1 MMDLKQYWNKGI
13 SFTNYFE
20 LAERQVEE
28 GRTSGENQ
36 EASLVAYSKMNF
48 QRMKKWVKTG
58 KISEELASCIAS
70 STQKVNFL
78 VITETWCGDAAQN
91 IPFLAKMVAL
101 NPLWDMKLV
110 FRDENEALINQYLTN
125 GGKSIPKVIVLDEN
139 FEEMFN
145 WGPRPALAQQLVMD
159 YKNKPEPKEEY
170 AVFAESLHLWY
181 AKNRG
186 QALQEEWGQIL
197 KEQTETVCQD

>member
-1 MMDLKQYWNKGI
+1 MDLQPYWNKGI
-13 SFTNYFE
+13 SFSDYFE
-20 LAERQVEE
+20 LAEKQTVE

-36 EASLVAYSKMNF
+36 EESLVAYSKMNF

-58 KISEELASCIAS
+58 KISEEITNCIKES
-70 STQKVNFL
+70 SQKLSFL

-91 IPFLAKMVAL
+91 IPFLAKMVEL
-101 NPLWDMKLV
+101 NPEWEMRLV

-125 GGKSIPKVIVLDEN
+125 GGKSIPKVIVMDESGN
-139 FEEMFN
+139 ELFN
-145 WGPRPALAQQLVMD
+145 WGPRPALAQKLVVD

-170 AVFAESLHLWY
+170 AAFAESLHLWY

-186 QALQEEWGQIL
+186 VALQEEWHQIL
-197 KEQTETVCQD
+197 QEQLVGVCQ

>member
-1 MMDLKQYWNKGI
+1 MDLKSYWNKGI
-13 SFTNYFE
+13 SFSNYFE
-20 LAERQVEE
+20 LAEKQTEE

-36 EASLVAYSKMNF
+36 EESLVAYSKMNF

-58 KISEELASCIAS
+58 KISEELTKCIKES
-70 STQKVNFL
+70 NQKLSFL

-91 IPFLAKMVAL
+91 IPFLAKMVEL
-101 NPLWDMKLV
+101 NPNWEMKLV

-125 GGKSIPKVIVLDEN
+125 GGKAIPKVIVMDEMGN
-139 FEEMFN
+139 ELFN
-145 WGPRPALAQQLVMD
+145 WGPRPALAQKLVVD

-186 QALQEEWGQIL
+186 VALQEEWQQIL
-197 KEQTETVCQD
+197 KEQLVGVCQ